1 MIVLRQLSFYKP
13 IAQLLMDERSAIAM
27 QKVSKER
34 CKDLICGVKI
44 RGQVNFYVLFH
55 TSFVYSGHF
64 KEKKSVI
71 LFLFG
76 RKRNVKIYDLSTEF
90 QNSFPH
96 LLTPKT
102 ESGADGWK
110 DFRRRRKISL
120 YRKKAKKQATRLSVF
135 RENRK
140 RQSAFTR
147 LL

>member
-1 MIVLRQLSFYKP
+1 MIVLRQRSFYKP

-44 RGQVNFYVLFH
+44 RRQGNFYVLFH
-55 TSFVYSGHF
+55 TSFVYFGHF

-76 RKRNVKIYDLSTEF
+76 RKRNVKIYDLSPEI

-96 LLTPKT
+96 FLTPNT

-110 DFRRRRKISL
+110 DFRRRRKIFL
-120 YRKKAKKQATRLSVF
+120 CRKKAKKQATRLSVF

>member
-1 MIVLRQLSFYKP
+1 
-13 IAQLLMDERSAIAM
+13 MDERSAIAM

-44 RGQVNFYVLFH
+44 RRYENFYVLFR

-71 LFLFG
+71 SFLFG
-76 RKRNVKIYDLSTEF
+76 RKRNVKIYDLSPEF
-90 QNSFPH
+90 QNSFSH

-102 ESGADGWK
+102 ESGANGWK

-120 YRKKAKKQATRLSVF
+120 CRKKAKNKQIRLSVF

-140 RQSAFTR
+140 RQSPFMR